1 MEQDIYRKK
10 YLKLIRFC
18 GEEFYPIKS
27 AKWHFS
33 ESEDEGASKLWL
45 DIQADYGQQLSED
58 TQTLNG
64 QPHWELTIPL
74 NNSSKVDNL
83 NGRLKTEIKDGY
95 DEEIGDYVTNFYYC
109 EHEKTENNQI
119 EIIERIENRLLIRLT
134 GEVTDINF
142 CDGSKPKN
150 KIFVETWFEED

>member
-1 MEQDIYRKK
+1 MKTK
-10 YLKLIRFC
+10 YGQVLC
-18 GEEFYPIKS
+18 GEEFYPIES

-58 TQTLNG
+58 TKTLNG

-74 NNSSKVDNL
+74 NNSLKVGNL
-83 NGRLKTEIKDGY
+83 NGGLKTEIKDGY
-95 DEEIGDYVTNFYYC
+95 NEEIGDYATNFYYC
-109 EHEKTENNQI
+109 EHEKTDNNQI